1 VAVAALLALVM
12 PASGRADMVSEWNTK
27 REPCADRE
35 GRPGAD
41 RGTPDLAMVHGA
53 CRSGDPVG
61 NDRFES
67 EVPMTTPSS
76 ADARRDELV
85 ERLFGS
91 ALGAMDLLCV
101 YLGDR
106 LGLYQALADT
116 GPATSAEL
124 ASEAGVN
131 ERYAREWLEQQ
142 AMAGILEVQDPNASD
157 AERRYAVPAGHDEVL
172 LEGGSLN
179 HMAPMAQLVV
189 ACALPIHARFTQPL
203 YGNLLATDWFPAVP
217 TIHDRLNGDPPA
229 RVADL
234 ACGLGRS
241 SIAIARGYPKVTVDG
256 IDLDQASIERAQQ
269 LLPASGVEDRVAFH
283 CRDAADPELSG
294 RYDLVTIFEA
304 LHDMSYPVDV
314 LRTARE
320 LLSDGGRVLVADE
333 RTAESFALDAGDVER
348 LYYGFSVLH
357 CLPVGMVGENAA
369 GTGTVM
375 RADTVR
381 GYAEQ
386 AGFADCEVAPI
397 ENDFW
402 RFYLLTP

>member
-1 VAVAALLALVM
+1 
-12 PASGRADMVSEWNTK
+12 
-27 REPCADRE
+27 
-35 GRPGAD
+35 
-41 RGTPDLAMVHGA
+41 
-53 CRSGDPVG
+53 
-61 NDRFES
+61 
-67 EVPMTTPSS
+67 MTTATS

-106 LGLYQALADT
+106 LGLYRSLVDRGAS
-116 GPATSAEL
+116 TSAEL
-124 ASEAGVN
+124 ASAAGVK

-142 AMAGILEVQDPNASD
+142 AMAGILEAQDPGVSD
-157 AERRYAVPAGHDEVL
+157 AERRYAVPDGHEEVL
-172 LEGGSLN
+172 LEAGSLN

-189 ACALPIHARFTQPL
+189 ACALPIHAVLDAFRSGDGVPYADYGADLHEGQARFTQPL
-203 YGNLLATDWFPAVP
+203 FDNLLATKWLPAVP
-217 TIHDRLNGDPPA
+217 AIHDRLKGDPPA
-229 RVADL
+229 RVADV

-241 SIAIARGYPKVTVDG
+241 SMAIARGYPKVRVDG
-256 IDLDQASIERAQQ
+256 IDLDQASIAQAER
-269 LLPASGVEDRVAFH
+269 LLPGSGVEDRVAFH

-294 RYDLVTIFEA
+294 HYDLVTIFEA

-314 LRTARE
+314 LRSARG
-320 LLSDGGRVLVADE
+320 LLAEGGCLLVGDE
-333 RTAESFALDAGDVER
+333 KTAERFALDAGDVER

-375 RADTVR
+375 REDTVR

-386 AGFADCEVAPI
+386 AGFTKLDVAPI

>member
-1 VAVAALLALVM
+1 
-12 PASGRADMVSEWNTK
+12 
-27 REPCADRE
+27 
-35 GRPGAD
+35 
-41 RGTPDLAMVHGA
+41 
-53 CRSGDPVG
+53 
-61 NDRFES
+61 
-67 EVPMTTPSS
+67 MTTASS

-91 ALGAMDLLCV
+91 ALGALDLLCV

-106 LGLYQALADT
+106 LGLYTALADR
-116 GPATSAEL
+116 GPSTSAEL
-124 ASEAGVN
+124 ASEAGVS

-142 AMAGILEVQDPNASD
+142 AMTGILEAVDPNATDS
-157 AERRYAVPAGHDEVL
+157 ERRYALPTGHDEVL
-172 LEGGSLN
+172 LDGDSLN
-179 HMAPMAQLVV
+179 HMAPMAQLLV
-189 ACALPIHARFTQPL
+189 ACALPIHAVLAAFATGDGVPYADYGADLHEGQARFTQPL
-203 YGNLLATDWFPAVP
+203 FDNLLATDWLPAVP
-217 TIHDRLNGDPPA
+217 VIHDRLNGDPPA
-229 RVADL
+229 RVADV

-241 SIAIARGYPKVTVDG
+241 SIAIARAYAKVTVDG
-256 IDLDQASIERAQQ
+256 IDLDQASIARAQQ

-304 LHDMSYPVDV
+304 LHDMSYPVNV
-314 LRTARE
+314 LRTLRA
-320 LLSDGGRVLVADE
+320 LLSDGGRVLVGDE
-333 RTAESFALDAGDVER
+333 KTAARFALDAGDVER

-375 RADTVR
+375 REHTVR

-386 AGFADCEVAPI
+386 AGFADCEVTPI
-397 ENDFW
+397 ESDFY

>member
-1 VAVAALLALVM
+1 
-12 PASGRADMVSEWNTK
+12 
-27 REPCADRE
+27 
-35 GRPGAD
+35 
-41 RGTPDLAMVHGA
+41 
-53 CRSGDPVG
+53 
-61 NDRFES
+61 
-67 EVPMTTPSS
+67 MTTATS

-106 LGLYQALADT
+106 LGMYSALADR
-116 GPATSAEL
+116 GPSTSAEL
-124 ASEAGVN
+124 ASAAGVN

-142 AMAGILEVQDPNASD
+142 AMAGILEAQDPGASD
-157 AERRYAVPAGHDEVL
+157 ADRRYAVPAGHDEVL

-179 HMAPMAQLVV
+179 HMAPMAQLLV
-189 ACALPIHARFTQPL
+189 ACALPIHAVLEAFGTGAGVPYADYGADLHEGQARFTQPL
-203 YGNLLATDWFPAVP
+203 FDNLLATDWFPAVP
-217 TIHDRLNGDPPA
+217 SIPDRLTGDRPA
-229 RVADL
+229 RIADV

-256 IDLDQASIERAQQ
+256 IDLDQASIARAQQ
-269 LLPASGVEDRVAFH
+269 LLPESGVEDRVAFC

-304 LHDMSYPVDV
+304 LHDMSQPVDV
-314 LRTARE
+314 LRSARG
-320 LLSDGGRVLVADE
+320 LLSDGGCVLVADE
-333 RTAESFALDAGDVER
+333 RTAERFALDAGDVER

-357 CLPVGMVGENAA
+357 CLPVGMIGENAA

-375 RADTVR
+375 REDTVR
-381 GYAEQ
+381 GYAQQ
-386 AGFADCEVAPI
+386 AGFAGFEVAPI

-402 RFYLLTP
+402 RFYQLTP

>member
-1 VAVAALLALVM
+1 MTSAA
-12 PASGRADMVSEWNTK
+12 
-27 REPCADRE
+27 
-35 GRPGAD
+35 
-41 RGTPDLAMVHGA
+41 
-53 CRSGDPVG
+53 
-61 NDRFES
+61 
-67 EVPMTTPSS
+67 S
-76 ADARRDELV
+76 AGQRRDELV

-106 LGLYQALADT
+106 LGMYGALADS
-116 GPATSAEL
+116 GPSTSAEL
-124 ASEAGVN
+124 ASTTGVH

-142 AMAGILEVQDPNASD
+142 ALTGILEAVDPDASD

-172 LEGGSLN
+172 LDASSLN

-189 ACALPIHARFTQPL
+189 ACGLPIHAVLDAFRTGDGVPYADYGADLHEGQARFTEPL
-203 YGNLLATDWFPAVP
+203 FDNLLATEWFPAVAA
-217 TIHDRLNGDPPA
+217 IHDRLNGDPPA
-229 RVADL
+229 RVADV

-256 IDLDQASIERAQQ
+256 IDLDQASIARAQQ
-269 LLPASGVEDRVAFH
+269 SLPASGVEDRVAFQ

-304 LHDMSYPVDV
+304 LHDMSYPVAV
-314 LRTARE
+314 LRAARG
-320 LLSDGGRVLVADE
+320 LLTDGGHVLIGDE
-333 RTAESFALDAGDVER
+333 KTAERFALDAGDVER

-357 CLPVGMVGENAA
+357 CLPVGMIGENAA

-381 GYAEQ
+381 DYAEQ
-386 AGFADCEVAPI
+386 AGFTECEVVPI

-402 RFYLLTP
+402 RFYLLTPPPRRQADPNTP

>member
-1 VAVAALLALVM
+1 
-12 PASGRADMVSEWNTK
+12 
-27 REPCADRE
+27 
-35 GRPGAD
+35 
-41 RGTPDLAMVHGA
+41 
-53 CRSGDPVG
+53 
-61 NDRFES
+61 
-67 EVPMTTPSS
+67 MTTASS
-76 ADARRDELV
+76 ADSRRDELV

-91 ALGAMDLLCV
+91 ALGAMDVLCV

-106 LGLYQALADT
+106 LGMYKALADT
-116 GPATSAEL
+116 GPSTSAEL

-142 AMAGILEVQDPNASD
+142 AMAGILEAQDPSASD
-157 AERRYAVPAGHDEVL
+157 AERRYALPAGHDEVL
-172 LEGGSLN
+172 LDAGSLN
-179 HMAPMAQLVV
+179 HMAPMAQLLV
-189 ACALPIHARFTQPL
+189 ACALPIHAVLEAFRTGDGVPYADYGADLHEGQARFTRPL
-203 YGNLLATDWFPAVP
+203 FDNLLATDWLPAVP

-229 RVADL
+229 RVADV

-241 SIAIARGYPKVTVDG
+241 SIAIALAYPKVTVDG
-256 IDLDQASIERAQQ
+256 IDLDQASIARAQQ

-304 LHDMSYPVDV
+304 LHDMSYPVEV
-314 LRTARE
+314 LQTAGA
-320 LLSDGGRVLVADE
+320 LLSDGGRMLVADE
-333 RTAESFALDAGDVER
+333 KTAERFALDAGDVER

-357 CLPVGMVGENAA
+357 CLPVGMVGESAA

-375 RADTVR
+375 REDTVR
-381 GYAEQ
+381 GYAQQ
-386 AGFADCEVAPI
+386 AGFADYEVAPI